1 MLFPVCFSIFSNF
14 FFFNFSIKKAGKQ
27 FPPLECFLPWNFSIS
42 RWWNRL
48 HSTFFLCST
57 NLEKKNILSLQC
69 LSVLLL
75 DEIMPSW
82 DCVCGRL
89 LYFLYHR
96 VCFSVVLT
104 FVSSEVISSGN
115 IKLCRRPH
123 HSPPCSE
130 ENGGSVELHPFIVIT
145 CAG

>member
-1 MLFPVCFSIFSNF
+1 M
-14 FFFNFSIKKAGKQ
+14 
-27 FPPLECFLPWNFSIS
+27 S
-42 RWWNRL
+42 RWWNRF

-57 NLEKKNILSLQC
+57 NLEKKIILSLQC

-75 DEIMPSW
+75 NQIMPSW

-104 FVSSEVISSGN
+104 FVASEVISSGN
-115 IKLCRRPH
+115 IKLCRRPR

-145 CAG
+145 CAGQVCIPQELAAPYFSGDDVFQCHVLPRTWQMLASSLMPG